1 MKKFFYFAMTVLLL
15 TISFAGCN
23 SEEDVVKERK
33 QVNRPNDEK
42 KSQDEEPNK
51 DDENKDN
58 GNENRDPN
66 SGDNSSRTIILTD
79 AQKVAVSK
87 NNDFAFNFYRQ
98 LIQQQELNL
107 KEKSNIVSPLSV
119 TYAMGMVNDGAR
131 GKTAEEITKMLGFD
145 DGSAQDIN
153 ELCKQLIDN
162 APFVDEQVTL
172 KLADCIIT
180 NLGIDLSEQYQKD
193 MTDYY
198 QAETFCKD
206 FSQKSTVDFIND
218 WCDKHTEGMIKKIID
233 QLDPMAQ
240 MVLMNAIYFKAA
252 WSGKFKKEE
261 TKDEMFTGDN
271 GMRTVPMMHRLD
283 ATEYTTN
290 STYATIGLP
299 YGTGKNWRMYVL
311 LPNLG
316 KTVGD
321 VLNSLSNKMWS
332 ENVAQMYGEYVD
344 VKLPKFKT
352 ESDIDLNEVLKALG
366 APTMF
371 TSSADFTAMTKQQ
384 RELFV
389 GLIKQKAAIEVS
401 EEGTEASAVTIATY
415 VEDNGGDGGGTPI
428 LQFHADHPFV
438 YLIQEASSGAI
449 FFIGTYHGN

>member
-66 SGDNSSRTIILTD
+66 PGDNSSRTIILTD

-198 QAETFCKD
+198 QAETFSKD

-252 WSGKFKKEE
+252 LW
-261 TKDEMFTGDN
+261 
-271 GMRTVPMMHRLD
+271 HRQKL
-283 ATEYTTN
+283 A
-290 STYATIGLP
+290 
-299 YGTGKNWRMYVL
+299 
-311 LPNLG
+311 
-316 KTVGD
+316 
-321 VLNSLSNKMWS
+321 
-332 ENVAQMYGEYVD
+332 NVC
-344 VKLPKFKT
+344 
-352 ESDIDLNEVLKALG
+352 
-366 APTMF
+366 
-371 TSSADFTAMTKQQ
+371 TSAEFGQDC
-384 RELFV
+384 R
-389 GLIKQKAAIEVS
+389 
-401 EEGTEASAVTIATY
+401 
-415 VEDNGGDGGGTPI
+415 
-428 LQFHADHPFV
+428 
-438 YLIQEASSGAI
+438 
-449 FFIGTYHGN
+449 